1 MAQRRLFSLGVA
13 AVWLGS
19 IVVIGSGNQVVP
31 ILPGACAPEKMTPL
45 TNGEGLPLKIHE
57 SWPLV
62 MLCLK
67 DLVKAGQ
74 ELNKVMKIASWK
86 NNRYRQVFEPA
97 VNFWGYIAGVPWGD
111 DGEQPEWPDD
121 SPLGN
126 LVRNSDYDGMKALK
140 FSTDQVEDS
149 LGELDYY
156 AGVKPKKK
164 RSWYH
169 PPAEVVDT
177 EGPPTHGSGKTPG
190 NGERGDEEER
200 DGDIVPEVE
209 QTVPENRANLIST
222 KPVGRSFSDFFW
234 HPKPEHVDIH
244 GKEIVHGEQI
254 EKMLP
259 DQRLDGHGYN
269 PELVWTEHQVPLRQ
283 LGSRRSEPD
292 SRVALHDKFK

>member
-19 IVVIGSGNQVVP
+19 IVVIGSGNEVVP
-31 ILPGACAPEKMTPL
+31 ILPGACAPDKMTPL
-45 TNGEGLPLKIHE
+45 SNGDGLPLKIHE

-67 DLVKAGQ
+67 DLVKAGR

-97 VNFWGYIAGVPWGD
+97 VNFWGYIAGVPWSE
-111 DGEQPEWPDD
+111 DGKQPEWPDD

-126 LVRNSDYDGMKALK
+126 LVRNSDYDGMQALK
-140 FSTDQVEDS
+140 FSTDQVEDL

-169 PPAEVVDT
+169 PPAEVIDT
-177 EGPPTHGSGKTPG
+177 EGPPTEVIDRPTGTVASAS
-190 NGERGDEEER
+190 
-200 DGDIVPEVE
+200 DGDITTAPSEP
-209 QTVPENRANLIST
+209 TVPENRANLIST

-244 GKEIVHGEQI
+244 GKEIVHGDQI

-259 DQRLDGHGYN
+259 DQRLEGHGYN
-269 PELVWTEHQVPLRQ
+269 PELVWTEHSVPLRQ
-283 LGSRRSEPD
+283 LGSRGTAPA
-292 SRVALHDKFK
+292 RVELHDIFK